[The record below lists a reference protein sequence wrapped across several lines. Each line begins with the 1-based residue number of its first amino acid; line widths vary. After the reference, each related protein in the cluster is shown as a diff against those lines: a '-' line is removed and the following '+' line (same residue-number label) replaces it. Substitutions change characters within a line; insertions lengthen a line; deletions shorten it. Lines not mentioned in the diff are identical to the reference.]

1 MMRRSRRIR
10 LGRRSLIE
18 VDVEGGGDQGAEVEV
33 VVVVSGV
40 GGEGVVGEVSRK
52 RMQTKRE
59 RRDAVRIVV
68 VMEMPEGMEY
78 DSPKSSPEFLLIET
92 AAGMENGGG
101 C

>member
-1 MMRRSRRIR
+1 M
-10 LGRRSLIE
+10 
-18 VDVEGGGDQGAEVEV
+18 EGGGDQGAEVEVV

-59 RRDAVRIVV
+59 RRDAVRVV

-78 DSPKSSPEFLLIET
+78 DSPKSSPESLLIET